1 MCDIK
6 EIDIRLKFL
15 SEKVLAAATTEEI
28 YASLKEQTNISNSLV
43 TTVKA
48 LEDLV
53 IILDIKLEKSKVSN

>member
-15 SEKVLAAATTEEI
+15 SEKVLATATTEEI
-28 YASLKEQTNISNSLV
+28 YASLKEQTNLSNSLV